1 MAKLNF
7 ESRLQDSIS
16 SVYYRVKY
24 VAYFISK
31 AQQLYD
37 EDNDDAACD
46 ALEDAACLLDKEDEG
61 WAAEKVR
68 YYQRF
73 M

>member
-16 SVYYRVKY
+16 SVYYRIKY
-24 VAYFISK
+24 VAYYISK
-31 AQQLYD
+31 AQQLFD
-37 EDNDDAACD
+37 EDNVNASRV
-46 ALEDAACLLDKEDEG
+46 ALEDAACLLDKDDEG